1 MKAGSDINITCVVKG
16 AIRGAPVTWYHVLP
30 RDPPKEELV
39 EINAGGR
46 GGVQLVT
53 DKNSGTSWLL
63 VTHATWRD
71 AGNYTCAPVHATPAS
86 VSVHVLDEAPAE
98 LQNDPQPSR
107 AQTSTQGTPGLPLLL
122 LGLHRLLGRDRTRTW
137 CLWVLLAACLGFSS
151 TVRGTSGLQD
161 ISQTSK
167 EAKALLKVAAREEG
181 GLRISFASTLPPFLS
196 LYPTLHSRLPHP
208 SSDILHPSPHR
219 WNPTQPLPFLPL
231 PPPPPPPP
239 PLEGTMTNH
248 SVPTPT
254 AGHVGSEARGT

>member
-16 AIRGAPVTWYHVLP
+16 AIRGAPVIWYHVLP

-107 AQTSTQGTPGLPLLL
+107 AQTFTQGTPGLPLLL

-137 CLWVLLAACLGFSS
+137 CLWVLLAVCLGFSS
-151 TVRGTSGLQD
+151 AVSGTSSLQD
-161 ISQTSK
+161 VSQTRPHT
-167 EAKALLKVAAREEG
+167 VCG
-181 GLRISFASTLPPFLS
+181 GNYQR
-196 LYPTLHSRLPHP
+196 HP
-208 SSDILHPSPHR
+208 
-219 WNPTQPLPFLPL
+219 
-231 PPPPPPPP
+231 
-239 PLEGTMTNH
+239 E
-248 SVPTPT
+248 
-254 AGHVGSEARGT
+254 

>member
-1 MKAGSDINITCVVKG
+1 M
-16 AIRGAPVTWYHVLP
+16 
-30 RDPPKEELV
+30 

-122 LGLHRLLGRDRTRTW
+122 LGLHRLLGRDGARTW
-137 CLWVLLAACLGFSS
+137 CLWALLAACLVLPSA
-151 TVRGTSGLQD
+151 VRSTSGLQD
-161 ISQTSK
+161 TSQTNNETEGSVT
-167 EAKALLKVAAREEG
+167 VAARHG
-181 GLRISFASTLPPFLS
+181 SRVLGVTLLR
-196 LYPTLHSRLPHP
+196 
-208 SSDILHPSPHR
+208 
-219 WNPTQPLPFLPL
+219 NPE
-231 PPPPPPPP
+231 
-239 PLEGTMTNH
+239 LEGPYTVCGGKYQRH
-248 SVPTPT
+248 P
-254 AGHVGSEARGT
+254 E